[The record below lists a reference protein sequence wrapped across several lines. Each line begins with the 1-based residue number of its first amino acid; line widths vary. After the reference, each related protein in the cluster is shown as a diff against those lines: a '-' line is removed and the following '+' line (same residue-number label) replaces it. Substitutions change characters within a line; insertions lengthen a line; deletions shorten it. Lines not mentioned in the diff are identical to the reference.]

1 MYKVFTLSNQ
11 YNEILMEL
19 TVDKLV
25 FNSETKNI
33 NLVEKLIDDLSNE
46 YDLHSDIYG
55 KLLLGVVEGVNN
67 AIVHGNKLDKQKN
80 VVVEYSIQEDKV
92 QFIIIDEGLG
102 FDYTNVPDPTKP
114 ENLEKTHGR
123 GIFLMHHLADEIE
136 FENNGSKVKM
146 QFNI

>member
-1 MYKVFTLSNQ
+1 
-11 YNEILMEL
+11 MEL

>member
-1 MYKVFTLSNQ
+1 
-11 YNEILMEL
+11 MEL

-33 NLVEKLIDDLSNE
+33 NLVEKLIDDLSNQ
-46 YDLHSDIYG
+46 YDLHNDIYG

-80 VVVEYSIQEDKV
+80 VVVEYSVQDDKV
-92 QFIIIDEGLG
+92 EFIIIDEGNG
-102 FDYTNVPDPTKP
+102 FDYTNIPDPTKP

-146 QFNI
+146 QFNIL

>member
-1 MYKVFTLSNQ
+1 
-11 YNEILMEL
+11 MEL

-33 NLVEKLIDDLSNE
+33 NLVEKLIDDLSNH
-46 YDLHSDIYG
+46 YDLHNDIYG

-67 AIVHGNKLDKQKN
+67 AIVHGNKLDKSKN
-80 VVVEYSIQEDKV
+80 VTVEYSIQEDKV
-92 QFIIIDEGLG
+92 EFIIIDEGSG

-136 FENNGSKVKM
+136 FENNGSTVKM
-146 QFNI
+146 QFNIV